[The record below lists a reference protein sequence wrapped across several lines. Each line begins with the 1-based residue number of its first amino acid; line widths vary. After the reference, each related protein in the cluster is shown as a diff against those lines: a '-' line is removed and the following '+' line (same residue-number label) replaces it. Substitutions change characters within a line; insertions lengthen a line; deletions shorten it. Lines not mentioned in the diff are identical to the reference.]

1 MKIRP
6 MGDRVLI
13 QRCEPDKV
21 SKGGIIIPDNAK
33 NPPQEGIVLAVG
45 PGHRLDG
52 GGVDFRA
59 VVEQLLALAKPVW
72 SGNPG
77 DAINICCEIGE
88 TADKALVDVDAPG
101 PRYQPLDVKVGDKV
115 IFLKYSGDKVT
126 GPEGEELVLMH
137 ESDVIAV
144 YNRD

>member
-59 VVEQLLALAKPVW
+59 VVERIAEMAGVGKTSALADDVC
-72 SGNPG
+72 G
-77 DAINICCEIGE
+77 DVA
-88 TADKALVDVDAPG
+88 AVVDRALTDAASSEA

-126 GPEGEELVLMH
+126 GPECEELVLMH